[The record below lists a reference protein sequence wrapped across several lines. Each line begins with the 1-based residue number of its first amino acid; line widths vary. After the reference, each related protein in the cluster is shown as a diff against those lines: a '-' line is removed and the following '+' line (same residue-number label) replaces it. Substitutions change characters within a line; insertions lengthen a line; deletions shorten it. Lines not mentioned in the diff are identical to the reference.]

1 MARTQ
6 AVNQQKKAAAASNTT
21 AATSTAPAAA
31 AALRTSAKRS
41 PAKPSVT
48 SDPATKKTKIL
59 KAPAAE
65 SEKSPEKEIEVGK
78 AGKEIATVT
87 VSAAETELF
96 SETDST
102 LEDFFLGTEEAGQSD
117 APVDI
122 TPVAEIPTEI
132 EGSSGSLVGKT
143 YNLRTRHEKQPQLEE
158 SGSKNEEDDE
168 ESGSD
173 DEDEDDEDED
183 EESGSKNDEVA
194 KKREVTPTK
203 IHQNVARLK
212 GSGNRGRP
220 IVPVSPSGTIELSF

>member
-1 MARTQ
+1 MAPRTQ

-59 KAPAAE
+59 KAPAGE

-87 VSAAETELF
+87 VSAEENELF
-96 SETDST
+96 SSTDST
-102 LEDFFLGTEEAGQSD
+102 LEDFFLGTDEAGQSD
-117 APVDI
+117 APLEI
-122 TPVAEIPTEI
+122 TTVAEIPTEK
-132 EGSSGSLVGKT
+132 EGSSCSLVGIT
-143 YNLRTRHEKQPQLEE
+143 YNLRKRPQKIDQP
-158 SGSKNEEDDE
+158 E

-220 IVPVSPSGTIELSF
+220 IVPVSPSGTLELSF